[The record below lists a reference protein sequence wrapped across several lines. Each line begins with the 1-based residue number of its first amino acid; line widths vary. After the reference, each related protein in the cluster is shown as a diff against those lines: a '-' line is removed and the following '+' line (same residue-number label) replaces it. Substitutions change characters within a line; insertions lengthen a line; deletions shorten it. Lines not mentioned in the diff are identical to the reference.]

1 MLQLKNITKVYAAG
15 GEEVQALKNISLC
28 FRRSEFVSI
37 LGPSGCGK
45 TTMLNIIGGLDGY
58 TAGDLLIQG
67 RSTKKFRDADWD
79 AYRNHSIGFVFQ
91 SYNLIPHQSALAN
104 VELALT
110 ISGVSRAGRRARAVE
125 ALKKVGLET
134 QLHKKPNQMSGG
146 QMQRVAIARSL
157 VNDPEILL
165 ADEPTGALDSENSVQ
180 IMEILKEISHDR
192 LVIMVTHNP
201 ELAEQYS
208 SRIIRLLDGQV
219 QSDSNPF
226 SGEEEAPLPE
236 KQERKKPS
244 MSFFTALSLSCNNLL
259 TKKARTILTAFAGS
273 IGIIGI
279 ALILSLSTGIQN
291 YIDQVQKDTLSSYP
305 ITIEAQTVDLSSMV
319 STFMSTGQDGEH
331 ARDAVYASPIMY
343 NLMDSML
350 NIETQTNNLSAFR
363 SYLEAEDSPVRDY
376 VSVIQYS
383 YDVPFDVYTRD
394 EEGTL
399 VHCDISAVMQ
409 DMMAAMGN
417 SITNETMQSNM
428 MAGRMEVWEEML
440 PGTDGE
446 LISPM
451 LGNQY
456 ELLSGAWPQ
465 AYDEV
470 VLIVNSQNEVSDLV
484 LYALGLKPAQE
495 LETLVSAF
503 LHGDE
508 LEDNDNMQAWNY
520 DEVIGQRFKLILPS
534 EHYSFDAAAGTYTD
548 LSENETGMEFL
559 YDSPSIGT
567 ELKVVGIVRE
577 NDEAA
582 ANMLS
587 GAVGYTKALT
597 DYMIEKTAGQAIVVA
612 QLADPGTDVLTALP
626 FRQDADGE
634 IALAEKKE
642 AAGAYLAGLDIE
654 EKAVLYRELVSQPS
668 DEYVAAAVEQSM
680 AGLDRAY
687 VESQL
692 IAQYAAQMGVEESAI
707 AEYIASM
714 DDETLFG
721 YIRQS
726 VEEQVR
732 EQYRV
737 QAQAGLMGMESSQ
750 LAAALDAAEL
760 DDAQYAY
767 IYDECMPPQYSGA
780 SYEQRLAQLGYADL
794 DTPSRISIYTDT
806 FENKDAIADQIS
818 AYNAA
823 VDEEDQISYTDYIA
837 ILMSSITTIINV
849 ISYVLIA
856 FVAISLVV
864 SSIMIGIIT
873 YISVLERTKEI
884 GILRAIGAS
893 KRDVSR
899 VFNAETLIVGLTAGA
914 MGIGV
919 TILLNLPISA
929 IVQSLSG
936 ISNIAAVLPAGAA
949 VILVLI
955 SMFLTLIAGLIPAK
969 IASRKDPVVAL
980 RTE

>member
-1 MLQLKNITKVYAAG
+1 MLQLKNITKVYTVG
-15 GEEVQALKNISLC
+15 GEEIQALKDVSLR
-28 FRRSEFVSI
+28 FHRSEFVSI

-58 TAGDLLIQG
+58 TSGDLLIRG
-67 RSTKKFRDADWD
+67 RSTKKFKDADWD

-110 ISGVSRAGRRARAVE
+110 ISGVSRAQRRARAVE

-134 QLHKKPNQMSGG
+134 QLHKKPSQMSGG

-180 IMEILKEISHDR
+180 IMEILKQISHDR

-201 ELAEQYS
+201 ELAQQYS

-219 QSDSNPF
+219 QSDSNPCLDD
-226 SGEEEAPLPE
+226 APAVFPE
-236 KQERKKPS
+236 KQEKKKPS
-244 MSFFTALSLSCNNLL
+244 MSFLTALSLSCNNLL

-305 ITIEAQTVDLSSMV
+305 ITIEAETVDLSSMV
-319 STFMSTGQDGEH
+319 STFMSTGQGGDH
-331 ARDAVYASPIMY
+331 ARDAVYASPVMY

-350 NIETQTNNLSAFR
+350 NIETDTNNLSAFR
-363 SYLEAEDSPVRDY
+363 DYLEAEGSPVREY
-376 VSVIQYS
+376 ASVIQYS
-383 YDVPFDVYTRD
+383 YDIPFDVYTRD
-394 EEGTL
+394 ENGEL
-399 VHCDISAVMQ
+399 VHCDISAIMQ
-409 DMMAAMGN
+409 DMMHAMGN
-417 SITNETMQSNM
+417 SITSETMQSNM
-428 MAGRMEVWEEML
+428 MAGNMKVWEEML

-451 LGNQY
+451 LDDQY
-456 ELLSGAWPQ
+456 ELVSGSWPQ
-465 AYDEV
+465 AYNEV
-470 VLIVNSQNEVSDLV
+470 VLIVNSQNEISDLV
-484 LYALGLKPAQE
+484 LYALGLKPAKE
-495 LETLVSAF
+495 LDELVTAF

-508 LEDNDNMQAWNY
+508 LTDTMQTWSY
-520 DEVIGQRFKLILPS
+520 EQVLGQRFKLILPS
-534 EHYSFDAAAGTYTD
+534 EHYSFDAASAAYTD
-548 LSENETGMEFL
+548 LSESETGMEFL
-559 YDSPSIGT
+559 YDSTSTGT
-567 ELKVVGIVRE
+567 ELKIVGIVRE
-577 NDEAA
+577 SDDAVS
-582 ANMLS
+582 NMLS
-587 GAVGYTKALT
+587 GAIGYTKALT
-597 DYMIEKTAGQAIVVA
+597 DYMIEKTAGQEIVA
-612 QLADPGTDVLTALP
+612 RQLADTQTDVITALP
-626 FRQDADGE
+626 FRSDADGE
-634 IALAEKKE
+634 IALAEKQE
-642 AAGAYLAGLDIE
+642 AVTAYLAGLDMD
-654 EKAVLYRELVSQPS
+654 EKASLYRELAAHPS
-668 DEYVAAAVEQSM
+668 DAYVASAVEQSM

-687 VESQL
+687 IESQL
-692 IAQYAAQMGVEESAI
+692 VTQYAAQMGVEESAI

-726 VEEQVR
+726 LEEQVR
-732 EQYRV
+732 EQYGV
-737 QAQAGLMGMESSQ
+737 QARAGLMNMEPAQ
-750 LAAALDAAEL
+750 LAAALDSTAL
-760 DDAQYAY
+760 DDEQYIY
-767 IYDECMPPQYSGA
+767 IYDVCMPPQYSDA
-780 SYEQRLAQLGYADL
+780 SYEQRLTQLGYADL
-794 DTPSRISIYTDT
+794 EIPSRISIYTDT
-806 FENKDAIADQIS
+806 FENKDAIADQIA
-818 AYNAA
+818 AYNASA
-823 VDEEDQISYTDYIA
+823 EEEDQISYTDYIA
-837 ILMSSITTIINV
+837 LLMSSITTIINV

-914 MGIGV
+914 IGIGV
-919 TILLNLPISA
+919 TMLLNLPISR